1 MSTEVEE
8 KTNTEAEKKLNKKT
22 LFIIGGVVLG
32 IAIVVL
38 AVFLVISF
46 NKQDK
51 YKKAIEMYNEK
62 QYEQAVTAF
71 SELGNYK
78 NSAQYLDQCN
88 LDKAI
93 ELFEQG
99 NYSDAVILLEALGGY
114 GDAVS
119 YLDKCYTAI
128 GDSLIESGSYD
139 DALTEYSK
147 INDSEQKTEMLKKCD
162 YSKAM
167 QLFYDKNYQEAMSA
181 FEALGTYS
189 DSSSYIDKCKI
200 EMKYTNFDFTG
211 NSEYESFYMYYGE
224 GERLADSAAAE
235 KKLAFIYGTWY
246 DDSDNKI
253 EITPTLFNG
262 EEYRVCAI
270 SGHAALISMHFAK
283 EDSDSLYVVSVD
295 DDSILGKKLYIKQ
308 NASVHV
314 SAVYSSVTTAEYNK
328 AYAQWQEEQ
337 QAKTP
342 NYSNDE
348 IVNLAA
354 QKSQDKLRSAYRAA
368 GYTSTEMIYHTCTV
382 QSSSVNYDWTTRT
395 YTCYLTVA
403 YSTNIFDVFGT
414 STSYFDV
421 VATYEDTGNGLASTG
436 FSIS

>member
-147 INDSEQKTEMLKKCD
+147 INDSEQKAEMLKKCD

-167 QLFYDKNYQEAMSA
+167 QLFYDKNYQEAMAA

-235 KKLAFIYGTWY
+235 KKLSFIYGTWY
-246 DDSDNKI
+246 DDSDNKA

-262 EEYRVCAI
+262 EEYKVCAL
-270 SGHAALISMHFAK
+270 SDNTALVSMYFPK
-283 EDSDSLYVVSVD
+283 DGLDSLYVVFVS
-295 DDSILGKKLYIKQ
+295 DDSILGKKLYIIQ
-308 NASVHV
+308 NSSVHI
-314 SAVYSSVTTAEYNK
+314 SAAYSSVTTAEYNK

-337 QAKTP
+337 QAQTP

-368 GYTSTEMIYHTCTV
+368 GYTPTEMIYHTCTV